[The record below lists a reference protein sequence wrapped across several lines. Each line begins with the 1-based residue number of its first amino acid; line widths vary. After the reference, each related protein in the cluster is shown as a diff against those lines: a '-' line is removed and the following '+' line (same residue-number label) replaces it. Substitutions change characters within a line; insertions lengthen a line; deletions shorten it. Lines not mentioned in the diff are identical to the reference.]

1 VSDVDAEPMKAPVPI
16 ERLAARLRAARREL
30 APAQTFPCEPA
41 TAATR
46 IRYHAMLAAAAA
58 TMLETPAP
66 RPPGGGP
73 GAEWAEVE
81 EALAR
86 AGLEI
91 RGRAA

>member
-16 ERLAARLRAARREL
+16 ERLAAQLRAARREL
-30 APAQTFPCEPA
+30 APAQPFVCEPA
-41 TAATR
+41 TAAAR
-46 IRYHAMLAAAAA
+46 LRYHAMLAAAAA
-58 TMLETPAP
+58 MLETPAP

-91 RGRAA
+91 RDRAA